1 MVGRDEVERVAS
13 PYSTGGGGT
22 VLEHRF
28 GAVLL
33 AHLLLGDP
41 VPALGDDVTPVAV
54 RFQDSRFSAVDDLIV
69 VGDTADGAQRRLS
82 IGVRRTPAFTTSDD
96 ATADLLVSY
105 LRVVTDHWDEKASA
119 FRT

>member
-1 MVGRDEVERVAS
+1 MVGRDGAEQVAS

-41 VPALGDDVTPVAV
+41 VPALGDEVTPVEV
-54 RFQDSRFSAVDDLIV
+54 RFQDSHFSAVDDLIV
-69 VGDTADGAQRRLS
+69 DGNTADGAQRRLS
-82 IGVRRTPAFTTSDD
+82 IGVRRAPSFVTSDD
-96 ATADLLVSY
+96 STADLLVSY
-105 LRVVTDHWDEKASA
+105 LRVVTDHWDEASTG
-119 FRT
+119 R